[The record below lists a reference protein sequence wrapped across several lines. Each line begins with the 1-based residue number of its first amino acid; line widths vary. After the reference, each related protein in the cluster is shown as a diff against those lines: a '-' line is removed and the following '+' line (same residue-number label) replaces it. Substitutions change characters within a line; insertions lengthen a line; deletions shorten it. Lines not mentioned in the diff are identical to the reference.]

1 MKSTFLVLAFLCFGL
16 LLKAQSFKIGY
27 TDIEYVLTQM
37 PEYKTASTDI
47 ELFQKKLEERFRIKN
62 DYAQSKLQEYYDME
76 RTLTMDQ
83 KKAKEEEL
91 MKLDEELKQFEKDA
105 QGEMQIKQD
114 GLLAPIREKVIKA
127 VEQVAT
133 DKGYTYILNKSGGM
147 LNVLYGPKEDDVTE
161 LLAAKLGLTLQPRTN
176 TTAPAPAP
184 APGTGNK

>member
-1 MKSTFLVLAFLCFGL
+1 MKSSLLVFAFLCFGL
-16 LLKAQSFKIGY
+16 FVQAQSFKIGY

-105 QGEMQIKQD
+105 QLEMQTKQD
-114 GLLAPIREKVIKA
+114 AMLAPIREKVLKA
-127 VEQVAT
+127 IEQVAAE
-133 DKGYTYILNKSGGM
+133 KSYTYILNKSGGL
-147 LNVLYGPKEDDVTE
+147 LNVLYAPKEDDVTE
-161 LLAAKLGLTLQPRTN
+161 ALATKLGITLQPRT
-176 TTAPAPAP
+176 TTPPT
-184 APGTGNK
+184 PGSK

>member
-1 MKSTFLVLAFLCFGL
+1 MKSVVIFFSAL
-16 LLKAQSFKIGY
+16 LLTLSIQAQSFKIGY

-37 PEYKTASTDI
+37 PEYKTASSDI

-105 QGEMQIKQD
+105 QGEMQTKQD
-114 GLLAPIREKVIKA
+114 ALLAPIREKVLKA
-127 VEQVAT
+127 IEQVAAE
-133 DKGYTYILNKSGGM
+133 KGYSYILNKSGGL
-147 LNVLYGPKEDDVTE
+147 LNVLYAPKEDDVTDA
-161 LLAAKLGLTLQPRTN
+161 LAAKLGITLQPRT
-176 TTAPAPAP
+176 TTTPAPAP
-184 APGTGNK
+184 AGNK

>member
-1 MKSTFLVLAFLCFGL
+1 MKSVVIFFSTL
-16 LLKAQSFKIGY
+16 LLALGIQAQTFKIGY

-37 PEYKTASTDI
+37 PEYKTASGDI

-105 QGEMQIKQD
+105 QGEMQVKQD
-114 GLLAPIREKVIKA
+114 ALLAPIREKVLKA
-127 VEQVAT
+127 IEQVAAE
-133 DKGYTYILNKSGGM
+133 KGYSYILNKSGGL
-147 LNVLYGPKEDDVTE
+147 LNVLYAPKEDDVTDA
-161 LLAAKLGLTLQPRTN
+161 LAAKLGITLQPRT
-176 TTAPAPAP
+176 TPAPAPAP
-184 APGTGNK
+184 AGNK

>member
-1 MKSTFLVLAFLCFGL
+1 MKSSFLALAFLCFGL
-16 LLKAQSFKIGY
+16 FVQAQSFKIGY

-105 QGEMQIKQD
+105 QLEMQTKQD
-114 GLLAPIREKVIKA
+114 AMLAPIREKVLKA
-127 VEQVAT
+127 IEQVASE
-133 DKGYTYILNKSGGM
+133 KSYNYILNKSGGLM
-147 LNVLYGPKEDDVTE
+147 NVLYGPKEDDVTE
-161 LLAAKLGLTLQPRTN
+161 FLATKLGITLQPRT
-176 TTAPAPAP
+176 TP
-184 APGTGNK
+184 APGTK